1 MPWYKAGTV
10 SVTQNS
16 NAVIGSG
23 TAFIANS
30 RVGDGFRGPDGG
42 WYEVTNIASDTAMS
56 IAPNYQGA
64 SNSTGGYAL
73 APLQGYV
80 KESADALRAL
90 VNKFGTQLAALGTTG
105 NYDILPVAKG
115 GTGRAD
121 GRVVFSEVGVQQA
134 SAIYNLQGMYMGW
147 NSGSQGEGH
156 FIVNRGGGSGGFTW
170 RSVNAGNTATGP
182 AMTYSYEGLLT
193 ISSLS
198 VTAAPIGIASG
209 GTGGNSQTSARNSLG
224 VGPASAPTFAG
235 LELSNTA
242 PYIDFHYNNTAADYD
257 VRLINQ
263 AGGVLTLQGAM
274 QITGRLESAGTW
286 CRAGLSAG
294 RGGTVY
300 NYNWTGSNVD
310 VWIDN
315 TYVGTMTL
323 FGSDYRFKKYIANAK
338 VPSYLDRIDAYR
350 IVTYQRKIFG
360 AVFSG
365 DGTTYQGLIAHEAQE
380 VNPLAVSGV
389 KDGVDENGQA
399 RIQQLDPM
407 ALITDVMG
415 GTKELHVETIELR
428 AELGALR
435 AEFEAFRT
443 EMAEF
448 KASIQPAPE
457 PAGA

>member
-1 MPWYKAGTV
+1 MPWSRNGTV
-10 SVTQNS
+10 AVTQNS
-16 NAVIGSG
+16 TTVTGTGTTFTSSRIGD
-23 TAFIANS
+23 AFS
-30 RVGDGFRGPDGG
+30 GPDGRR
-42 WYEVTNIASDTAMS
+42 YEVSNIISETVLAILPAYT
-56 IAPNYQGA
+56 GA
-64 SNSTGGYAL
+64 TVSGAAYYIE
-73 APLQGYV
+73 PVQGYP
-80 KESADALRAL
+80 KALTDAFNA
-90 VNKFGTQLAALGTTG
+90 VNQRWGNTLAALGSTG
-105 NYDILPVAKG
+105 NYDTLPVAKG
-115 GTGRAD
+115 GTGRSD
-121 GRVVFSEVGVQQA
+121 GRVIFSEVGVQQA
-134 SAIYNLQGMYMGW
+134 SALYNVQGMYMGW
-147 NSGSQGEGH
+147 NSNSQGEGH
-156 FIVNRGGGSGGFTW
+156 FVVNRGGGAGGFTW

-193 ISSLS
+193 VSSLS
-198 VTAAPIGIASG
+198 VTAAPISIASG
-209 GTGGNSQTSARNSLG
+209 GTGGNSQTTARNSLG
-224 VGPASAPTFAG
+224 IGPASAPTFAG
-235 LELSNTA
+235 LELSNNA
-242 PYIDFHYNNTAADYD
+242 PYIDFHYNNTTADYD

-263 AGGVLTLQGAM
+263 TGGVLTLQGAM

-380 VNPLAVSGV
+380 VNPLAVTGV
-389 KDGVDENGQA
+389 KDGTDESGNA

-407 ALITDVMG
+407 ALITDLMG
-415 GTKELHVETIELR
+415 AVKELR
-428 AELGALR
+428 AEVIAL
-435 AEFEAFRT
+435 
-443 EMAEF
+443 
-448 KASIQPAPE
+448 KAAAQPAPE
-457 PAGA
+457 STAA

>member
-1 MPWYKAGTV
+1 MPWSRNGTV
-10 SVTQNS
+10 AVTQNS
-16 NAVIGSG
+16 TTVTGTGTTFTSSRIGD
-23 TAFIANS
+23 AFS
-30 RVGDGFRGPDGG
+30 GPDGRR
-42 WYEVTNIASDTAMS
+42 YEVSNIISETVLAILPAYT
-56 IAPNYQGA
+56 GA
-64 SNSTGGYAL
+64 TVSGAAYYIE
-73 APLQGYV
+73 PVQGYP
-80 KESADALRAL
+80 KALTDAFNA
-90 VNKFGTQLAALGTTG
+90 VNQRWGNTLAALGSTG
-105 NYDILPVAKG
+105 NYDTLPVAKG
-115 GTGRAD
+115 GTGRSD
-121 GRVVFSEVGVQQA
+121 GRVIFSEVGVQQA
-134 SAIYNLQGMYMGW
+134 SALYNVQGMYMGW
-147 NSGSQGEGH
+147 NSNSQGEGH
-156 FIVNRGGGSGGFTW
+156 FVVNRGGGAGGFTW

-193 ISSLS
+193 VSSLS
-198 VTAAPIGIASG
+198 VTAAPISIASG
-209 GTGGNSQTSARNSLG
+209 GTGGNSQTTARNSLG
-224 VGPASAPTFAG
+224 IGPASAPTFAG
-235 LELSNTA
+235 LELSNNA
-242 PYIDFHYNNTAADYD
+242 PYIDFHYNNTTADYD

-263 AGGVLTLQGAM
+263 TGGVLTLQGAM

-448 KASIQPAPE
+448 KASIQSAPE
-457 PAGA
+457 PAAA